1 MDVWYCSTAW
11 FIDVERIK
19 LGENHE
25 LDMLLVVKIQLQYK
39 VFHILMLNWLLLRSQ
54 KKNRIPGI
62 SKIPKVVGSSYF
74 QIFPLKHYH
83 HHLGIYIYYIIHI
96 FLYIIYYI
104 YILYYILYIIF
115 YILYII
121 YYILY
126 IIYYILYIIYVY
138 YIRFIICSSDLSPEA
153 IGP

>member
-83 HHLGIYIYYIIHI
+83 HHLGTYIYYIIHI
-96 FLYIIYYI
+96 FYILYYI
-104 YILYYILYIIF
+104 YIYIIFYILYIIF

-121 YYILY
+121 YYIVYMY
-126 IIYYILYIIYVY
+126 II
-138 YIRFIICSSDLSPEA
+138 FGSSSVRQT
-153 IGP
+153 